1 MMLLLGC
8 HCQSLTN
15 QNNSKKLLQ
24 KSTKYSIIRMKISVK
39 IYILCEVQE
48 MTKETLMQCSAKRR
62 ELQQISRR
70 IEALRADARSTKAV
84 CYDNEPKSK
93 GEPVAAVQRYIERL
107 EELSALYEEKK
118 ADLMQDIITV
128 ERAISVLPSDLRM
141 LIRYRYID
149 GYKWEQVN
157 EMMYIS
163 EPTSKRMHRKAL
175 HLLQNDLV

>member
-1 MMLLLGC
+1 MLGC

-15 QNNSKKLLQ
+15 QNNSKKLLH

-70 IEALRADARSTKAV
+70 IETLRADARSTKAV

>member
-1 MMLLLGC
+1 
-8 HCQSLTN
+8 
-15 QNNSKKLLQ
+15 
-24 KSTKYSIIRMKISVK
+24 MKISVK

-70 IEALRADARSTKAV
+70 IETLRADARSTKAV

-128 ERAISVLPSDLRM
+128 ERAIATLPPELRM
-141 LIRYRYID
+141 MMRYRYID

-163 EPTSKRMHRKAL
+163 STQSKRMHHAAL
-175 HLLQNDLV
+175 KILGLE

>member
-1 MMLLLGC
+1 
-8 HCQSLTN
+8 
-15 QNNSKKLLQ
+15 
-24 KSTKYSIIRMKISVK
+24 
-39 IYILCEVQE
+39 

-70 IEALRADARSTKAV
+70 IETLRADARSTKAV

-107 EELSALYEEKK
+107 EELSILYEEKK

-128 ERAISVLPSDLRM
+128 ERAIAALPPELRM

>member
-1 MMLLLGC
+1 
-8 HCQSLTN
+8 
-15 QNNSKKLLQ
+15 
-24 KSTKYSIIRMKISVK
+24 
-39 IYILCEVQE
+39 

-70 IEALRADARSTKAV
+70 IETLRADARSTKAV

-93 GEPVAAVQRYIERL
+93 GEPVAAVQRYIERM

-118 ADLMQDIITV
+118 ADLMQDIICV

-141 LIRYRYID
+141 MMRYRYID

-163 EPTSKRMHRKAL
+163 ERTSKRMHKAAME
-175 HLLQNDLV
+175 LLKK

>member
-1 MMLLLGC
+1 
-8 HCQSLTN
+8 
-15 QNNSKKLLQ
+15 
-24 KSTKYSIIRMKISVK
+24 
-39 IYILCEVQE
+39 

-70 IEALRADARSTKAV
+70 IETLRADARSTKAV
-84 CYDNEPKSK
+84 CYVGEPKSK
-93 GEPVAAVQRYIERL
+93 GEPAAAVQRYIERL

-118 ADLMQDIITV
+118 ADLMQDIICV

-141 LIRYRYID
+141 LMRYRYID

-163 EPTSKRMHRKAL
+163 ERTSKRMHKAAME
-175 HLLQNDLV
+175 LLKK

>member
-1 MMLLLGC
+1 MMFHRYDFFLI
-8 HCQSLTN
+8 
-15 QNNSKKLLQ
+15 LLQ

-70 IEALRADARSTKAV
+70 IETLRADARSTKAV

-93 GEPVAAVQRYIERL
+93 GEPVAAVQRYIEQL

-118 ADLMQDIITV
+118 ADLMQDIICV

-141 LIRYRYID
+141 MMRYRYID

-163 EPTSKRMHRKAL
+163 ERTSKRMHKAAME
-175 HLLQNDLV
+175 LLKK

>member
-1 MMLLLGC
+1 
-8 HCQSLTN
+8 
-15 QNNSKKLLQ
+15 
-24 KSTKYSIIRMKISVK
+24 MKISVK

-70 IEALRADARSTKAV
+70 IETLRADARSTKAV

-141 LIRYRYID
+141 LMRHRYID
-149 GYKWEQVN
+149 GYKWEQIN

-163 EPTSKRMHRKAL
+163 STQSKRMHHAAL
-175 HLLQNDLV
+175 KILGLE

>member
-1 MMLLLGC
+1 
-8 HCQSLTN
+8 
-15 QNNSKKLLQ
+15 
-24 KSTKYSIIRMKISVK
+24 
-39 IYILCEVQE
+39 

-70 IEALRADARSTKAV
+70 IETLRADARSTKAV
-84 CYDNEPKSK
+84 CYDSEPKSK
-93 GEPVAAVQRYIERL
+93 GEPTAAVQRYIEQL

-141 LIRYRYID
+141 LMRYRYID

-157 EMMYIS
+157 EMMCIS

>member
-1 MMLLLGC
+1 
-8 HCQSLTN
+8 
-15 QNNSKKLLQ
+15 
-24 KSTKYSIIRMKISVK
+24 
-39 IYILCEVQE
+39 

-70 IEALRADARSTKAV
+70 IETLRADARSTKAV
-84 CYDNEPKSK
+84 CYDSEPKSK

-141 LIRYRYID
+141 LMRCRYIE

-163 EPTSKRMHRKAL
+163 ERTSKRMHKAAME
-175 HLLQNDLV
+175 LLKK

>member
-1 MMLLLGC
+1 
-8 HCQSLTN
+8 
-15 QNNSKKLLQ
+15 
-24 KSTKYSIIRMKISVK
+24 MKISVK

-70 IEALRADARSTKAV
+70 IETLRADARSTKAV

-107 EELSALYEEKK
+107 EELSTLYEEKK

>member
-1 MMLLLGC
+1 
-8 HCQSLTN
+8 
-15 QNNSKKLLQ
+15 
-24 KSTKYSIIRMKISVK
+24 
-39 IYILCEVQE
+39 

-70 IEALRADARSTKAV
+70 IETLRADARSTKAV

-93 GEPVAAVQRYIERL
+93 GEPVAAVQQYIEQL

-118 ADLMQDIITV
+118 ADLMQDIIAV

-141 LIRYRYID
+141 LMRYRYID

-163 EPTSKRMHRKAL
+163 ERTSKRMHKAAME
-175 HLLQNDLV
+175 LLKK

>member
-1 MMLLLGC
+1 
-8 HCQSLTN
+8 
-15 QNNSKKLLQ
+15 
-24 KSTKYSIIRMKISVK
+24 
-39 IYILCEVQE
+39 

-70 IEALRADARSTKAV
+70 IETLRADARSTKAV

-93 GEPVAAVQRYIERL
+93 GEPIAAVQRYIERL
-107 EELSALYEEKK
+107 EELSTLYEEKK

-141 LIRYRYID
+141 MMRYRYID

-163 EPTSKRMHRKAL
+163 ERTSKRMHKAAME
-175 HLLQNDLV
+175 LLKK

>member
-1 MMLLLGC
+1 
-8 HCQSLTN
+8 
-15 QNNSKKLLQ
+15 
-24 KSTKYSIIRMKISVK
+24 
-39 IYILCEVQE
+39 

-70 IEALRADARSTKAV
+70 IETLRADARSTKAV

-128 ERAISVLPSDLRM
+128 ERAICPLPPDLRM

-149 GYKWEQVN
+149 GMRWE
-157 EMMYIS
+157 EIADIMHIS
-163 EPTSKRMHRKAL
+163 IGTFHNWHNKAL
-175 HLLQNDLV
+175 LLLKD

>member
-1 MMLLLGC
+1 
-8 HCQSLTN
+8 
-15 QNNSKKLLQ
+15 
-24 KSTKYSIIRMKISVK
+24 
-39 IYILCEVQE
+39 

-70 IEALRADARSTKAV
+70 IETLRSDARSTKAV
-84 CYDNEPKSK
+84 CYVGEPKSK
-93 GEPVAAVQRYIERL
+93 GEPVAAVQRYIERM

-141 LIRYRYID
+141 LMRYRYID

-163 EPTSKRMHRKAL
+163 ERTSKRMHKAAME
-175 HLLQNDLV
+175 LLKK

>member
-1 MMLLLGC
+1 
-8 HCQSLTN
+8 
-15 QNNSKKLLQ
+15 
-24 KSTKYSIIRMKISVK
+24 
-39 IYILCEVQE
+39 

-70 IEALRADARSTKAV
+70 IETLRADARSTKAV
-84 CYDNEPKSK
+84 CYDNEQKSK

-118 ADLMQDIITV
+118 ADLMQDIICV

-141 LIRYRYID
+141 MMRYRYID

-163 EPTSKRMHRKAL
+163 ERTSKRMHKAAME
-175 HLLQNDLV
+175 LLKK

>member
-1 MMLLLGC
+1 MMFHRYDFFLI
-8 HCQSLTN
+8 
-15 QNNSKKLLQ
+15 LLQ

-70 IEALRADARSTKAV
+70 IETLRADARSTKAV

-93 GEPVAAVQRYIERL
+93 GEPVAAVQRYIEQL

-118 ADLMQDIITV
+118 ADLMQDIICV

-141 LIRYRYID
+141 LMRYRYID

-163 EPTSKRMHRKAL
+163 ERTSKRMHKAAME
-175 HLLQNDLV
+175 LLKK